1 MKLNNLTIYI
11 VDNKDIERK
20 DKMAKT
26 QKFLITLNDELIEAA
41 KVKAAELGLSTS
53 AYIRL
58 LLAAN
63 IPKKGGG
70 VLGK

>member
-1 MKLNNLTIYI
+1 
-11 VDNKDIERK
+11 
-20 DKMAKT
+20 MAKT
-26 QKFLITLNDELIEAA
+26 QKFLITLNDELIEAT

-63 IPKKGGG
+63 IEKKGGG